1 MVASNPVSGEI
12 VERQH
17 HSSLQF
23 LGLRQTVGETFAV
36 LIKLIQVMP
45 CQLLSEVRTDIAGNR
60 ARFVRLLNT
69 DKRLQV
75 GSGSF
80 CSALSSL
87 LLHLA
92 FGDYLR

>member
-45 CQLLSEVRTDIAGNR
+45 CQLLSEVRTDIADN
-60 ARFVRLLNT
+60 L
-69 DKRLQV
+69 
-75 GSGSF
+75 
-80 CSALSSL
+80 
-87 LLHLA
+87 
-92 FGDYLR
+92 